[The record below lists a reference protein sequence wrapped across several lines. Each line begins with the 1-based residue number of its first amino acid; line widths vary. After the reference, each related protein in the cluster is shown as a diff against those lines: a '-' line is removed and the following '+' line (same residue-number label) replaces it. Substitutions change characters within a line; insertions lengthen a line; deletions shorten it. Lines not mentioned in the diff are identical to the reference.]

1 MMLKNMHFTPFVLSL
16 SKDSDRQQPHF
27 DKLSANGT
35 IQGKLIP

>member
-1 MMLKNMHFTPFVLSL
+1 MSDAMYIISFVLSL

-27 DKLSANGT
+27 DKRKASGS